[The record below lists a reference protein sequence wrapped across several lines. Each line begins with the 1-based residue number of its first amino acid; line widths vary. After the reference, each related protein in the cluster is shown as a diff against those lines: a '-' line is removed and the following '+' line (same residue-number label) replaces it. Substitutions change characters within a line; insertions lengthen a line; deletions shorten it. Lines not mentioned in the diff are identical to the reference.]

1 MKSIFY
7 VGKTLHLFVFNPG
20 SPQCQAC
27 QEARTDAEGEAEQ
40 SVSTWRDLQ
49 VSGTFQELI
58 FVPNEIQDVQ
68 FSLQREMPEGCRLG
82 LEFVEGYC
90 RLPADLHVVV

>member
-40 SVSTWRDLQ
+40 SVSTWMDLQ
-49 VSGTFQELI
+49 VSRTLQELI
-58 FVPNEIQDVQ
+58 FVPNENPGCAV
-68 FSLQREMPEGCRLG
+68 LPPERDARRMSPG
-82 LEFVEGYC
+82 
-90 RLPADLHVVV
+90 P